1 MVSYSGW
8 LKHCSRLRQLEKR
21 FTFLGISLQDTQ
33 IVTELGAENSTR
45 SLTG

>member
-8 LKHCSRLRQLEKR
+8 LTHCSRLRQLEKR
-21 FTFLGISLQDTQ
+21 FIFLGISLQEAQ
-33 IVTELGAENSTR
+33 SVTELGAENSTR

>member
-8 LKHCSRLRQLEKR
+8 LTRCSRLRELEKR
-21 FTFLGISLQDTQ
+21 FTFLGISLQETQ
-33 IVTELGAENSTR
+33 SVTELGAENSTG

>member
-1 MVSYSGW
+1 MVSYSGS

-21 FTFLGISLQDTQ
+21 FTFWGISLQEKDS
-33 IVTELGAENSTR
+33 VTELGAENSTG